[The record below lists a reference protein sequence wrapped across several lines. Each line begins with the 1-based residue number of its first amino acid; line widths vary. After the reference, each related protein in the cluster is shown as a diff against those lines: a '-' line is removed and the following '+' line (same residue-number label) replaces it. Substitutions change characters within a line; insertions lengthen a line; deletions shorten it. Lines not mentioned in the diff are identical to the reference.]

1 MDKKKDEFEKSLARL
16 EEIVDEL
23 EGGDFTLE
31 ESLAKFEE
39 GLKLGKSCKKILD
52 KAEARIK
59 KLMPDEEE
67 KDVSDEF

>member
-1 MDKKKDEFEKSLARL
+1 MNKKTDEFEKSLERL

-39 GLKLGKSCKKILD
+39 GLKLGKNCKKILD
-52 KAEARIK
+52 KAETRIK

>member
-31 ESLAKFEE
+31 ESLIKFEE

-52 KAEARIK
+52 KAETRIK
-59 KLMPDEEE
+59 KLLPGEEE
-67 KDVSDEF
+67 RDVSDEF